1 MLGWGEK
8 IWVGEF
14 RENERGGCLV
24 GEGREVENGGE
35 GVFSLGPPFKSK
47 SFFSNLTIK

>member
-1 MLGWGEK
+1 MGEIIEGEEKGERRVLGWGEK

-24 GEGREVENGGE
+24 GEGREGRKWG
-35 GVFSLGPPFKSK
+35 
-47 SFFSNLTIK
+47 